1 MIKKIL
7 LKICQ
12 CILFLATIIAMIFGL
27 KFLNTDETEKEEEI
41 KEKIK
46 ENNKKIQEIETK
58 VNETNKQ
65 IDKNLEHEQELSI
78 KQNEIQTSIDV
89 KYKDIDKQNKEFENQ
104 EQQIIDSSK
113 NVDSNIDYLNSKYE
127 WMKMK
132 YLHFIFNTL
141 LFICILS
148 TSVMAAP
155 VAYKLN
161 TEYVAVRT
169 DVFNKLTENDKMVDQ
184 LRTEIEYYKKTLQEL
199 KTLENQKDEIQNER
213 ISVLK
218 DTMILKDQVISY
230 KDQQMDYK
238 DNQIDNYQQLY
249 QIKDKELSRLKTKN
263 WFEKILLVAL
273 GGYAISE
280 LDDNTAKAVIGSG
293 IVFLVTN

>member
-1 MIKKIL
+1 
-7 LKICQ
+7 
-12 CILFLATIIAMIFGL
+12 
-27 KFLNTDETEKEEEI
+27 
-41 KEKIK
+41 
-46 ENNKKIQEIETK
+46 
-58 VNETNKQ
+58 
-65 IDKNLEHEQELSI
+65 
-78 KQNEIQTSIDV
+78 
-89 KYKDIDKQNKEFENQ
+89 
-104 EQQIIDSSK
+104 
-113 NVDSNIDYLNSKYE
+113 
-127 WMKMK
+127 
-132 YLHFIFNTL
+132 
-141 LFICILS
+141 
-148 TSVMAAP
+148 MAAP
-155 VAYKLN
+155 AAYKLN

-280 LDDNTAKAVIGSG
+280 LDDNAAKAVIGSG

>member
-1 MIKKIL
+1 
-7 LKICQ
+7 
-12 CILFLATIIAMIFGL
+12 
-27 KFLNTDETEKEEEI
+27 
-41 KEKIK
+41 
-46 ENNKKIQEIETK
+46 
-58 VNETNKQ
+58 
-65 IDKNLEHEQELSI
+65 
-78 KQNEIQTSIDV
+78 
-89 KYKDIDKQNKEFENQ
+89 
-104 EQQIIDSSK
+104 
-113 NVDSNIDYLNSKYE
+113 
-127 WMKMK
+127 
-132 YLHFIFNTL
+132 
-141 LFICILS
+141 
-148 TSVMAAP
+148 MAAP
-155 VAYKLN
+155 AAYKLN

-238 DNQIDNYQQLY
+238 DNQINNYQQLY
-249 QIKDKELSRLKTKN
+249 QIKDKELSRLKNKN

-280 LDDNTAKAVIGSG
+280 LDDITAKAVIGSG

>member
-1 MIKKIL
+1 
-7 LKICQ
+7 
-12 CILFLATIIAMIFGL
+12 
-27 KFLNTDETEKEEEI
+27 
-41 KEKIK
+41 
-46 ENNKKIQEIETK
+46 
-58 VNETNKQ
+58 
-65 IDKNLEHEQELSI
+65 
-78 KQNEIQTSIDV
+78 
-89 KYKDIDKQNKEFENQ
+89 
-104 EQQIIDSSK
+104 
-113 NVDSNIDYLNSKYE
+113 
-127 WMKMK
+127 MKMK